1 MKRTFIKIA
10 CVVLMVVSFIAYIAR
25 ASAFPIASENLLP
38 WSAWFF
44 IFALASVLL
53 WQRVV
58 RLLSFCFLIIW
69 FYAFAA
75 NIVPETSTAAAPDV
89 GSIERTPDDFVEAG
103 EAIFNGKGKCS
114 TCHNIGVGAT
124 KGRCP
129 NMEGIGTRAGT
140 QKPGMTAKEYLI
152 ESVYDPYAF
161 LVPGYDKIMP
171 PVWKPP
177 ISLKPLEIEAV
188 IAFLQSQ
195 GGEVDLTRFDPPVDL
210 ADINALTAEAL
221 PPILTGDPKRGEKV
235 FVEVAKCLA
244 CHNVDGI
251 EKPEEPA
258 VAEGVEVV
266 TAPDL
271 TEIAALNE
279 LRYIEESI
287 LKPNA
292 KIVQGYGSATVKAGG
307 VSMEGILVAQ
317 DTEKIVLRVKDEEG
331 NEEER
336 TIPLSEL
343 DPEPIAELANLTE
356 PGYFWIQTT
365 PVGAT
370 APVSGELV
378 EEDETSFT
386 LKTADGTQKIEKAT
400 VKVQVTIVTFDD
412 DEPIVGELI
421 EENDEEIIINVNG
434 EQRTIDKFDI
444 DEDPTYSRA
453 FGKRIPPVRSLMP
466 DNFPLLLTVAQFNDL
481 LAFLSTL
488 DGSQVD
494 KTAATEGQDATGAVE
509 ETSEE

>member
-1 MKRTFIKIA
+1 MKITFIKIA
-10 CVVLMVVSFIAYIAR
+10 CLVLMVVSFIAYIAR
-25 ASAFPIASENLLP
+25 GSAFPIASENLLP

-75 NIVPETSTAAAPDV
+75 NIVPETSTAAGPDLAT
-89 GSIERTPDDFVEAG
+89 IERTPDAFVEAG
-103 EAIFNGKGKCS
+103 EAIFNGKGKCN

-129 NMEGIGTRAGT
+129 NLEGIGVSAGT
-140 QKPGMTAKEYLI
+140 RKPGVAAKEYLI

-195 GGEVDLTRFDPPVDL
+195 GGEVDVTPFTPPVDL
-210 ADINALTAEAL
+210 SKMGDLTAEAL
-221 PPILTGDPKRGEKV
+221 PPILTGDPKRGEHV

-251 EKPEEPA
+251 EKPAEPA

-292 KIVQGYGSATVKAGG
+292 KIVQGYGSATVKVGG

-331 NEEER
+331 NEEEH
-336 TIPLSEL
+336 TIQLSEL
-343 DPEPIAELANLTE
+343 DPEPIAELTNLTE
-356 PGYFWIQTT
+356 AGYFWIQTT
-365 PVGAT
+365 PAEAT
-370 APVSGELV
+370 APISGELV

-386 LKTADGTQKIEKAT
+386 LKTADGTQKIEKAS

-421 EENDEEIIINVNG
+421 EENDDEITVNVNG
-434 EQRTIDKFDI
+434 EQRTIEVFDI

-453 FGKRIPPVRSLMP
+453 FGKRIPPARSLMP

-481 LAFLSTL
+481 LAFLSVL

-494 KTAATEGQDATGAVE
+494 KAAATEGEDTSGAPE
-509 ETSEE
+509 ETAAE